1 MPATRTDYLI
11 SENGSRHSH
20 AVAVPLRLLF
30 RFSANMRRN
39 LTFAAFWLSVSTAL
53 ASNTAWTGASLFVP
67 PKEQCPPC
75 FNCLLPAFT
84 CGQFGNCN
92 EYDGQ
97 CKCPPGWGGIDC
109 LTPQCDSLAD
119 GDHRTLRG
127 DEPCQC
133 KEGWGGINC
142 NVCKTDAACVGFPL
156 LGGVHSGTNDESV
169 TNMTCYKGGETVF
182 NNHQM
187 CDITNRKILDMLPDR
202 PPQVTFSCDNAT
214 SSCSFQFWTAQQ
226 ESFYCGLNSCTS
238 QKKAGYDTD
247 TTTYA
252 CDRIKCKCIPGRFLC
267 GEDGSVDISDFLVEE
282 IRGPA
287 KFSCKTGDDCRFEEP
302 AMNQLINDIFGDAYI
317 TLNCEGGECLHYSQV
332 PGFKRPAK
340 PDNTKWVALSS
351 AGAGLIFV
359 LTLAGL
365 WYVGHTRPTSF
376 TRTGPIHLPPDTS
389 HPEHVPATLHFS
401 SISYTLPNGQPILS
415 NIRGIARPGTITAIM
430 GASGSGKS
438 SLLDIL
444 AHRAKKGVVGGTT
457 LLNGRIA
464 SASEMRRVSGYVD
477 QEDTLMSTLTVF
489 ETVLYSAL
497 LRLPRSMSETEK
509 IARVMG
515 TLEELGIAGIAG
527 KRIGGSGKRSISG
540 GEKRRVSIAC
550 ELVTSPSILFLD
562 EPTSGLD
569 AYNAQSVIEALSNLA
584 RTYNRT
590 VILTI
595 HQPRSGIVALI
606 DELIVLARGRCVWS
620 GPMRGNHGVNGI
632 GCGDGSLSGGGCGE
646 GSTGAD
652 QTALSEKQGVDEW
665 LEDIGRGCPVGFN
678 MADYLIDLTV
688 NACIDTSND
697 TITSPSAETSDTP
710 GLTVDEERALM
721 LSIPGISIG
730 TSTANVEE
738 TELQT
743 RVSPASQGSR
753 RLSISSTFRKKTS
766 QVLDAVR
773 GYRDDVGNT
782 SVPEKLAELVAL
794 YEATPTAQSMRAEFD
809 AVYRAHGGLS
819 PDGDHDNSSN
829 GNGTIG
835 PEGTRADIHEMR
847 DVAAETS
854 MLRGRQRASWGTQ
867 FRILSGRAFKNLYR
881 DPALLTAHY
890 TSSVA
895 LALICGLFFH
905 NVSND
910 IAGFQ
915 NRLGIFFFTLALF
928 GFSCLSS
935 LGLFANERI
944 LFMRERANGYYSTFT
959 YFASKVLFDILPL
972 RLVPPLVYGGII
984 YGLVGLV
991 PTVPAFWKFMLTLV
1005 LFNLTTASVI
1015 LLLSISFES
1024 TSVGSLVGTLI
1035 MLFNLLFTG
1044 LLINRET
1051 VTPALRWLHTISFFH
1066 AAFEALAVNELRYLQ
1081 LKEIKYGVELDVPA
1095 ATILSIFGLRAQSFW
1110 WPNISLL
1117 GIFFVTFT
1125 AASYLMLHLFVKE
1138 KR

>member
-1 MPATRTDYLI
+1 MRRKATTLSLASTWLI
-11 SENGSRHSH
+11 S
-20 AVAVPLRLLF
+20 V
-30 RFSANMRRN
+30 FSTTVSARTGNVTWRADSATPA
-39 LTFAAFWLSVSTAL
+39 LSLYDLSSTTFSDS
-53 ASNTAWTGASLFVP
+53 
-67 PKEQCPPC
+67 KDKCPPC

-84 CGQFGNCN
+84 CGQFGRCN
-92 EYDGQ
+92 EYNGQ

-109 LTPQCDSLAD
+109 LIPQCDSLAD

-127 DEPCQC
+127 DKPCEC
-133 KEGWGGINC
+133 KDGWAGINC
-142 NVCKTDAACVGFPL
+142 NVCKTDAACAGFPL
-156 LGGVHSGTNDESV
+156 SGGARAEIDDGTAVNL
-169 TNMTCYKGGETVF
+169 TCYKGGETVF

-187 CDITNRKILDMLPDR
+187 CDITNRKILDMLPGR

-214 SSCSFQFWTAQQ
+214 GI
-226 ESFYCGLNSCTS
+226 FYCALDACTS
-238 QKKAGYDTD
+238 QKKAGYDAD
-247 TTTYA
+247 TITYA
-252 CDRIKCKCIPGRFLC
+252 CEHIKCKCIPGRFLC

-282 IRGPA
+282 IRGPG
-287 KFSCKTGDDCRFEEP
+287 KFSCRTGGGCRFEEP

-317 TLNCEGGECLHYSQV
+317 TLNCEGGECLHYRKV
-332 PGFKRPAK
+332 PGYQRPTK

-351 AGAGLIFV
+351 AAAGLIFI
-359 LTLAGL
+359 LALAGL
-365 WYVGHTRPTSF
+365 WYVGHTRPNSF
-376 TRTGPIHLPPDTS
+376 GGGPIHLPHDSS

-401 SISYTLPNGQPILS
+401 SISYTIPNGQVILKDV
-415 NIRGIARPGTITAIM
+415 RGVARPGSLTAIM
-430 GASGSGKS
+430 GASGSE
-438 SLLDIL
+438 
-444 AHRAKKGVVGGTT
+444 GTVSGT
-457 LLNGRIA
+457 VLLNGRPV
-464 SASEMRRVSGYVD
+464 SPGEMSRVSGYVD
-477 QEDTLMSTLTVF
+477 QEDTLMGTLTVF

-497 LRLPRSMSETEK
+497 LRLPRSMSEAEK

-515 TLEELGIAGIAG
+515 TLQELGIAGIAG

-569 AYNAQSVIEALSNLA
+569 AYNAQSVIEALTNLA

-590 VILTI
+590 VVLTI
-595 HQPRSGIVALI
+595 HQPRSGIVALF
-606 DELIVLARGRCVWS
+606 DELILLARGRCVWS
-620 GPMRGNHGVNGI
+620 GPMHRDWLGSI
-632 GCGDGSLSGGGCGE
+632 G
-646 GSTGAD
+646 
-652 QTALSEKQGVDEW
+652 K
-665 LEDIGRGCPVGFN
+665 GCPIGFN
-678 MADYLIDLTV
+678 MADYLIT
-688 NACIDTSND
+688 
-697 TITSPSAETSDTP
+697 PSHIEENSA
-710 GLTVDEERALM
+710 DEERAL
-721 LSIPGISIG
+721 LS
-730 TSTANVEE
+730 TSDADE

-743 RVSPASQGSR
+743 RVSSASQNSR
-753 RLSISSTFRKKTS
+753 RLSVSSAVRRKTS
-766 QVLDAVR
+766 QMLDVVR
-773 GYRDDVGNT
+773 RARDEGGSANI
-782 SVPEKLAELVAL
+782 PEKLADLAK
-794 YEATPTAQSMRAEFD
+794 AMRADFD
-809 AVYRAHGGLS
+809 SIYRMHGF
-819 PDGDHDNSSN
+819 PDEVPSN
-829 GNGTIG
+829 GTVDALGERT
-835 PEGTRADIHEMR
+835 DMHEMR
-847 DVAAETS
+847 DVAAETN

-890 TSSVA
+890 ASSVA

-972 RLVPPLVYGGII
+972 RLVPPLVYGGIV

-1044 LLINRET
+1044 LLVNRET
-1051 VTPALRWLHTISFFH
+1051 VTPALQWLHTISFFH

-1117 GIFFVTFT
+1117 AIFFVTLT
-1125 AASYLMLHLFVKE
+1125 TGSYFMLHFFVKKNVVVKVSDSHTDRFVPGSVGNTVCIIYDLVAAFE
-1138 KR
+1138 KDDRTH